1 MQTGFDSSYSDYG
14 MLDDLPAF
22 HCAQDKSLPTTDE
35 QFNGNYPFN
44 EQKNVNVYGE
54 QASEL
59 IILFSQLVLL
69 VGTIKSCIIL
79 LLLSILFIH
88 HRLTKGMQWNCCPLT
103 RYPMEMEILIR

>member
-59 IILFSQLVLL
+59 IILFSHLVLL
-69 VGTIKSCIIL
+69 VGTIKACIIL
-79 LLLSILFIH
+79 FCYQYYLYNIGLPRECNGIAVH
-88 HRLTKGMQWNCCPLT
+88 
-103 RYPMEMEILIR
+103 